1 MFEDENLLFPDFEE
15 EKNNSQDSIINK
27 MQMNLIMMGFDIE
40 MVNKVISIFKIKTE
54 EEAID
59 YLIKSEN
66 GMWNHPFIPKEQEE
80 IKEEKKFILE
90 PPKNVMNNVINK
102 ITTINKTK
110 SFGQSS
116 DNSINEINENDIN
129 NDINNDNEKIKIN
142 EEDICEICGESK
154 DFHIIKE
161 FKNKINNDNDNLNNE
176 EEENKL
182 DDNINNDDD
191 ENENANIIIEN
202 KNDDNN
208 IKENEEIKE
217 EEKEQEEEEEIDP
230 NPEECKIC
238 MGDIENP
245 VEIENCKHIFCQ
257 ECFHSYLINL
267 ITNNQI
273 DTIPCPKNKC
283 KNKNISE
290 IFFSQF
296 LTEQE
301 YFKYRQFKAQNEIA
315 RDKKKI
321 FCPLCDSYADIGDM
335 NLESFDSNNPDYIK
349 STLKCKNGHD
359 FCSCGRPI
367 HEGKCY
373 QDEDEFKDFVVNEK
387 IKKCPKCGFLIK
399 KTQGCNHMICG
410 NPICKYEFCWLC
422 MQEAVPNHFDYGA
435 CAGKQFFDPDSF
447 LNQLKV
453 NYPFLYI
460 IICFLIGIALLILF
474 IICCMAIPGLALA
487 VISLAGIFGGDT
499 FENVNSKAK
508 IIIFFAYFFYGFA
521 LESLVYMAWGL
532 FFIIVGIGFVGLIL
546 GIIFTILKFIFKCL
560 CFCCEP
566 INDANVPEQNN
577 NNFNNIIDEL
587 F

>member
-1 MFEDENLLFPDFEE
+1 MFEDENLLFPDIEE
-15 EKNNSQDSIINK
+15 EKNNSKDSIINK

-66 GMWNHPFIPKEQEE
+66 GMWNHPFIPKEEE
-80 IKEEKKFILE
+80 KIKEEKKFILE

-129 NDINNDNEKIKIN
+129 NDINTDNEKIKTN
-142 EEDICEICGESK
+142 EENICEICGESK

-176 EEENKL
+176 EEEENKL
-182 DDNINNDDD
+182 DDNINNDD
-191 ENENANIIIEN
+191 ENVNSNLIIEN

-217 EEKEQEEEEEIDP
+217 EEQEEEEEIDP

>member
-1 MFEDENLLFPDFEE
+1 MFEDENLLFPDEE
-15 EKNNSQDSIINK
+15 EINISEDSIINK

-66 GMWNHPFIPKEQEE
+66 GMWNHPFIPKEQEA
-80 IKEEKKFILE
+80 KEEKKFVLE
-90 PPKNVMNNVINK
+90 PPKNVMNNVLSKIN
-102 ITTINKTK
+102 TIKLTS
-110 SFGQSS
+110 SFSQKA
-116 DNSINEINENDIN
+116 DDSINDINENDIN
-129 NDINNDNEKIKIN
+129 NDNDTIKTK
-142 EEDICEICGESK
+142 EEEICEICGESK

-161 FKNKINNDNDNLNNE
+161 FKSEKNDDNLNSK
-176 EEENKL
+176 EEENKSF
-182 DDNINNDDD
+182 DDINNDD
-191 ENENANIIIEN
+191 ENANLIIEN
-202 KNDDNN
+202 KDEDNN
-208 IKENEEIKE
+208 KKENEEIKE
-217 EEKEQEEEEEIDP
+217 EQEQEKEEEIEP
-230 NPEECKIC
+230 NPGECKIC
-238 MGDIENP
+238 MGEIENP

-257 ECFHSYLINL
+257 ECFHSYLVNL

-321 FCPLCDSYADIGDM
+321 FCPLCDSYADIGDV
-335 NLESFDSNNPDYIK
+335 NLASFDSNSPDYIK
-349 STLKCKNGHD
+349 TTLKCKNGHD

-373 QDEDEFKDFVVNEK
+373 QDEDEFKDFVINEK

-422 MQEAVPNHFDYGA
+422 MQESVPNHFDYGP
-435 CAGKQFFDPDSF
+435 CAGKQFYDPDSF
-447 LNQLKV
+447 LNQLKI

-460 IICFLIGIALLILF
+460 IACFFIGIALLILF
-474 IICCMAIPGLALA
+474 IICCMAIPGLAFA
-487 VISLAGIFGGDT
+487 IIFFGLIFTGDLV
-499 FENVNSKAK
+499 ENVNSKAK
-508 IIIFFAYFFYGFA
+508 IIIFFGYFFYGFA
-521 LESLVYMAWGL
+521 LQSLIYMAWGI
-532 FFIIVGIGFVGLIL
+532 FFGAVGICFVALIL
-546 GIIFTILKFIFKCL
+546 GMLIAILKFICKCL
-560 CFCCEP
+560 FFCFDDN
-566 INDANVPEQNN
+566 NDANVPQQNNNNN